1 MRMLRISWF
10 ALFGVMLFA
19 AAVPELR
26 ANPEWRP
33 VQEFMRQIHPN
44 AREMVNEIQPVLER
58 YYQAVAAGD
67 NEAAL
72 TQYGWEEIRASSMAD
87 ARENALQGI
96 GFVKRQIDAND
107 GIRQVGIAAVFV
119 KGWVNNFNAEIIIE
133 LEFNNG
139 KRDLSAP
146 IPIERD
152 GGRITDPLRLK
163 VETTGTKTSPLFVGM
178 IEVAKVAEDYYL
190 AARDGNTSRARE
202 LAYFGRLEAYEK
214 PQAHAERLAS
224 SIGSIQ
230 TQAQANG
237 GLEGIEVN
245 ITTAKAAA
253 REMYMTRRKVME
265 VVPYVYVVNVVQ
277 KYANGKTDVQQQT
290 FVFDEGQWKII
301 PPY

>member
-1 MRMLRISWF
+1 MRMLRISWCV
-10 ALFGVMLFA
+10 LFGMVLLA
-19 AAVPELR
+19 AMVPDVR

-33 VQEFMRQIHPN
+33 VQEFQNQHPN
-44 AREMVNEIQPVLER
+44 AREMANEIQPVLER

-72 TQYGWEEIRASSMAD
+72 AQYAWAGIRARDMAD
-87 ARENALQGI
+87 AREIALRGI

-107 GIRQVGIAAVFV
+107 GIRQVAVAGVFV
-119 KGWVNNFNAEIIIE
+119 KGWPSNPEADIIIE

-139 KRDLSAP
+139 KKDLSAM
-146 IPIERD
+146 ISIQRD
-152 GGRITDPLRLK
+152 GGVGGPARLK
-163 VETTGTKTSPLFVGM
+163 VETNGTKTSPPIVGM

-190 AARDGNTSRARE
+190 AARDGNASRARE

-237 GLEGIEVN
+237 GLESIEVS
-245 ITTAKAAA
+245 ITSAKVYAGEA
-253 REMYMTRRKVME
+253 YMTRRKVTE
-265 VVPYVYVVNVVQ
+265 VVPRVHVVWVVQ
-277 KYANGKTDVQQQT
+277 KYANGKTDVQQQS

-301 PPY
+301 PR